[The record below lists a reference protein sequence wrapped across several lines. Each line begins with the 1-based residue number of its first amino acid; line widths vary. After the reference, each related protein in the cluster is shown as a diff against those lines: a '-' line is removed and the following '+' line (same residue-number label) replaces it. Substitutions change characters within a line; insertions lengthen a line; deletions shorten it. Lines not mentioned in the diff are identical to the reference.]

1 MTPSDDTPHAPE
13 SVDTPE
19 AHIPSPVK
27 VNFAPERTPDQ
38 HLVHRLRGAID
49 KTGRYSYRLNDMAA
63 GYGAAR
69 GVKASEA
76 RQGIEQIFV
85 QEFGM
90 SPHQYL
96 DRHYAARRE
105 NAPQNGKEQSSSRSH
120 QMDNER

>member
-76 RQGIEQIFV
+76 RQGIEQIFT

-96 DRHYAARRE
+96 DRHYALQR
-105 NAPQNGKEQSSSRSH
+105 EQSSKGEARQSSTPFRH
-120 QMDNER
+120 PDRER